1 MVWLVSCIRSV
12 RDDHLIVYYNGNI
25 ITKIN
30 DSYNRLKYGEF
41 EGNRVSHM
49 FDDEAKI
56 QETYDDRIFNCFYKD
71 ETMQIRKAEE
81 LCDTIKN
88 KNKDDYIE
96 LFKDHYYQVHKT
108 EIISG
113 LVKDS
118 FGGRVKVVGDD
129 YVIDDRFMVDSQA
142 TAHFRVRTN
151 KRVKMT
157 DELGNDMTKR
167 IRKKQWEFL
176 CIVAKMYG
184 RGKKSIKTKIGLIEL
199 DAKLMEIMAKIN
211 FLLYPSITDSTFMG
225 QLPEWLSKTLKAE
238 KEAKV

>member
-1 MVWLVSCIRSV
+1 MDSCSCIRSV
-12 RDDHLIVYYNGNI
+12 RDDHLIVYYNGKI

-41 EGNRVSHM
+41 MGNRVSHV

-56 QETYDDRIFNCFYKD
+56 QETYDDRIFNCFYK
-71 ETMQIRKAEE
+71 EESMQIRKAEE

-113 LVKDS
+113 LIKDS
-118 FGGRVKVVGDD
+118 FGDRVKVMGDD
-129 YVIDDRFMVDSQA
+129 YIIDDRFMVDSNA

-176 CIVAKMYG
+176 CIVVKTHG

-199 DAKLMEIMAKIN
+199 DSKLLEIIAKII
-211 FLLYPSITDSTFMG
+211 FLLRPNITDSVFVG

-238 KEAKV
+238 KEANV